1 MKQLINSII
10 FIFCCCLLFPVA
22 PSLGNDISIEDALA
36 ALENKYDGKS
46 FEAHFNQILTISAI
60 DITETASGRVWFSHP
75 GKMKW
80 QYLQPEHYEFITNGK
95 TLWLYQPEE
104 NQVIVSNADSF
115 FQAGGGGTFL
125 SDFSSVRKN
134 YLATIAQETPDK
146 IKIELIP
153 KIPIQKVVSIEIW
166 VKKQSYEISQVI
178 THDELEN
185 TTQIYF
191 KNLSFAQSHPAM
203 FEFTPPD
210 GTTILKE
217 D

>member
-1 MKQLINSII
+1 MKQLINTII
-10 FIFCCCLLFPVA
+10 LIFSCCLIFPVT
-22 PSLGNDISIEDALA
+22 PSLGKDISIEDALT
-36 ALENKYDGKS
+36 ALEKKYNGKS

-125 SDFSSVRKN
+125 SNFSSVRKN
-134 YLATIAQETPDK
+134 YLATIAQTTLDEIM
-146 IKIELIP
+146 IKLIP
-153 KIPIQKVVSIEIW
+153 NIPIPKVVSIDIW
-166 VKKQSYEISQVI
+166 IKKQSYEISQVI
-178 THDELEN
+178 TRDELDN

-203 FEFTPPD
+203 FEFAPPD
-210 GTTILKE
+210 GTTILTE